1 MKTTL
6 LALALAGSLAARAQA
21 PITLT
26 GDLPGCADSTTVQV
40 AEPIAGGR
48 LSYFFSEQ
56 PNVALVHGGHFR
68 YQLHG
73 APTSL
78 LLLQGKC
85 APPQWV
91 YVEPGA
97 QVSFT
102 KQDNGADPATYTFGG
117 TNAAANNLLGNGKLL
132 NGGPADQER
141 VGNLLGTGR
150 TAAAVLPQLQG
161 LLQPYLDQLDAQ
173 YQQHQIS
180 ATCHAFLRAET
191 EQRLLFW
198 ASGLLS
204 SYLNDSTASRLH
216 LAMKPVETRKLVA
229 QLFYLYNPDLPRYQF
244 SALGLARE
252 KGSFIRRGLLTGPPP
267 ASQLW
272 ASFHQQ
278 LSGVDS
284 YIEAFDYTPLAA
296 QEFGVGD
303 AILNAVALQTISA
316 PDLAAVVAAYRQR
329 FPASPYSPVLAR
341 AVAKM
346 QAPANTPAAPVGKA
360 LAFGQY
366 AAGSQK
372 LALADVPDLDTV
384 QTLAGLVR
392 ALRPG
397 RAVFV
402 DFWATWCGP
411 CLAQFSH
418 EPALHKFLAA
428 NDVDILYVSI
438 DRPTL
443 REKWAAMAA
452 QYRLQGYHYLAP
464 PALQKHLEA
473 TVPHVPYY
481 LLFDKA
487 GRLVQADT
495 YQPSSGEKLYQQVR
509 ERLAIK

>member
-1 MKTTL
+1 MKTVFF
-6 LALALAGSLAARAQA
+6 ALALAGSLAARAQA
-21 PITLT
+21 PITIS
-26 GDLPGCADSTTVQV
+26 GYLPGCADSTTVQV

-56 PNVALVHGGHFR
+56 PNTALVRGGRFR

-73 APTSL
+73 TPTSL

-102 KQDNGADPATYTFGG
+102 KQENGTGPATYTFGG
-117 TNAAANNLLGNGKLL
+117 TNAAANDLLGNGKLL
-132 NGGPADQER
+132 NNGPADQSR
-141 VGNLLGTGR
+141 VGDLLGTGR
-150 TAAAVLPQLQG
+150 TAAAVLPRLQA

-173 YQQHQIS
+173 YRQHQIS

-198 ASGLLS
+198 TSGLLS

-216 LAMKPVETRKLVA
+216 LAMKPAETRKLVA
-229 QLFYLYNPDLPRYQF
+229 QLFTVYNPDLPRYQL
-244 SALGLARE
+244 SALGLDRE
-252 KGSFIRRGLLTGPPP
+252 KASFVRRGLLAGPAP
-267 ASQLW
+267 ASHLW
-272 ASFHQQ
+272 AGFREP

-284 YIEAFDYTPLAA
+284 HLEDFDYAPLAV
-296 QEFGVGD
+296 QKHGVGG
-303 AILNAVALQTISA
+303 AILNAIALQTIQA
-316 PDLAAVVAAYRQR
+316 ADLAAVVAAYRQR

-341 AVAKM
+341 AVAKA
-346 QAPANTPAAPVGKA
+346 QAKAKATPAGKA

-366 AAGSQK
+366 AAGSK
-372 LALADVPDLDTV
+372 GLAFSEVPGLDTV
-384 QTLAGLVR
+384 RTLAGLVR

-418 EPALHKFLAA
+418 EPALHKFLSD
-428 NDVDILYVSI
+428 NNIDVLYISV
-438 DRPTL
+438 DRPAL

-464 PALQKHLEA
+464 PTLQTSLEA

-481 LLFDKA
+481 LLFDKN
-487 GRLVQADT
+487 GQLVQADT
-495 YQPSSGEKLYQQVR
+495 YQPSTGEKLYQQVR
-509 ERLAIK
+509 ERLALK